1 MQFESVPSPN
11 KTLIMTNETLFNAQ
25 QWFISIGY
33 DAEIDYNSLY
43 LYLDGFSVK
52 LSDDEIE
59 GRAEQYLNEQNRD

>member
-1 MQFESVPSPN
+1 
-11 KTLIMTNETLFNAQ
+11 MTNETLFNAQ

-33 DAEIDYNSLY
+33 DAEIDYSSLY
-43 LYLDGFSVK
+43 LHLDGFSVK

>member
-1 MQFESVPSPN
+1 
-11 KTLIMTNETLFNAQ
+11 MTNETLFNAQ

-33 DAEIDYNSLY
+33 DAEIDYSSLY